1 MSNHRL
7 ASFMTASFMLS
18 MLASHALAQNPT
30 EDTGGG
36 PARTFGSQGSMVL
49 SNQSSLELRHSSDGV
64 TTVSIAPAADFF
76 VIKNLSVGGIIAFDY
91 AKVGNHDGTRFQVG
105 PRVGY
110 NLSFTNMLG
119 MWPILGFSY
128 AHSSAGYTVTN
139 DSNEKVST
147 SKSNDSVAVDLFVPL
162 MMHPVTHFFL
172 GFGPFL
178 TADLSGSNRVTAY
191 GVRLA
196 LGGWLGL

>member
-1 MSNHRL
+1 
-7 ASFMTASFMLS
+7 MTAGLVLS
-18 MLASHALAQNPT
+18 TLGGHALAQNPI
-30 EDTGGG
+30 ENTGGG
-36 PARTFGSQGSMVL
+36 PARTFGEVGSMAI

-76 VIKNLSVGGIIAFDY
+76 VLKNLSIGGILGFDY
-91 AKVGNHDGTRFQVG
+91 AKVGNHDGTRFQIG

-119 MWPILGFSY
+119 LWPIIGFSY

-139 DSNEKVST
+139 DANEKVST
-147 SKSNDSVAVDLFVPL
+147 SKSNDSIALDLFVPF

-178 TADLSGSNRVTAY
+178 DADLSGSNRVTAY

-196 LGGWLGL
+196 MGGWLEL